1 MFIEWTPN
9 NVYQVLEGHG
19 LKGAR
24 INSMSHTNKKVMPV
38 LEIKPV
44 FLEGIAL
51 LPLVGTL
58 DYNWCLTLFGLG

>member
-19 LKGAR
+19 LERAR
-24 INSMSHTNKKVMPV
+24 INGVSHTNKKVMPV

-51 LPLVGTL
+51 LPLVGLL
-58 DYNWCLTLFGLG
+58 DYNRYLTLFGLG